1 MGALVLING
10 TELLKYDSGLILQ
23 LEVMECQLFL
33 DLQLIDWMIMAKT
46 EGYVQLVCDRCSKT
60 VYAQMNSPEYQTW
73 RNIKR
78 ISADNVEVS
87 RLLCKDCYSEYRE
100 MCTTQDTQFGDFMT
114 KSEEQ

>member
-1 MGALVLING
+1 
-10 TELLKYDSGLILQ
+10 
-23 LEVMECQLFL
+23 
-33 DLQLIDWMIMAKT
+33 
-46 EGYVQLVCDRCSKT
+46 
-60 VYAQMNSPEYQTW
+60 MNSPEYQTW

-114 KSEEQ
+114 KSEER